1 MRKLIYVPILHSS
14 ADLGSIAGDVANK
27 GTKLLGLDGW
37 ERHLNTINLF
47 WNSIENYFHGL
58 NANGF
63 KIFQDGLVVGEEVGE
78 KIVNAASAKGSRNY
92 ALIRKMVAK
101 GAKVMRTEDLSLVKR
116 EVVYIGKLAKSKSL
130 IEKLVAYLH
139 YKASKRGLLKER
151 DRFIA
156 KTINSSL
163 KEGETGL
170 LFLGAFHNVLPMLA
184 QDIEVEELKERK
196 KVAAY
201 QKIFYLKSKE
211 GERKRLEKYLTAPVE
226 GWAHDEKL

>member
-14 ADLGSIAGDVANK
+14 ADLGSIAGDVAKK

-47 WNSIENYFHGL
+47 WDSIESYFCEL
-58 NANGF
+58 NVGGF
-63 KIFQDGLVVGEEVGE
+63 KIFQDSLVAGGETGE

-92 ALIRKMVAK
+92 ALIKKLVSK
-101 GAKVMRTEDLSLVKR
+101 GAKAMHTEDLSLVKR
-116 EVVYIGKLAKSKSL
+116 EVFYISKLAKSKSL

-139 YKASKRGLLKER
+139 YKASKKGLLKER

-163 KEGETGL
+163 KEGETGV

-184 QDIEVEELKERK
+184 QDIKVEELKERE

-211 GERKRLEKYLTAPVE
+211 GERKRLEKYLTTPVE
-226 GWAHDEKL
+226 GWVKQ